1 MITPDD
7 LRTRYP
13 EFTDII
19 EYPEARVEMFIMD
32 ATDDIGT
39 IESHWL
45 NEYRY
50 NRALSALCAHYLIL
64 AAMSEYGDT
73 NAKYPVIQKT
83 AGGVSISY
91 SGLAGASRSDYI
103 KRLSSTTYGQEFLA
117 IRDRTIVGS
126 FVVSQSG
133 TTSLGGTNAD

>member
-7 LRTRYP
+7 VRTRYP
-13 EFTDII
+13 EFSDPV
-19 EYPEARVEMFIMD
+19 EYPDARLEMFIMD
-32 ATDDIGT
+32 ATDDIGS
-39 IESHWL
+39 IICHWL

-50 NRALSALCAHYLIL
+50 NRALAALCAHYMTLGE
-64 AAMSEYGDT
+64 MSEYGDT

-117 IRDRTIVGS
+117 LRDRTIVGS
-126 FVVSQSG
+126 FVVTQSG
-133 TTSLGGTNAD
+133 NTSIGGDCAD